1 MLRKL
6 FVFTLFFWFVS
17 VHLALPSIDSV
28 SSRVAWDISK
38 KMVRECDGWG
48 EQSWEN
54 GRTGGDLSP
63 GSRGEGAHG
72 VGGSGGEERL

>member
-1 MLRKL
+1 MLRKV
-6 FVFTLFFWFVS
+6 FVFTLFSWFVS
-17 VHLALPSIDSV
+17 VHLALSSIGSV
-28 SSRVAWDISK
+28 LSRVAWDMSE
-38 KMVRECDGWG
+38 KMVRERDSWG

-54 GRTGGDLSP
+54 GRTGGDLSL

>member
-1 MLRKL
+1 MLRKV
-6 FVFTLFFWFVS
+6 FVFTLFSWFVS
-17 VHLALPSIDSV
+17 VHLALSSIGSV
-28 SSRVAWDISK
+28 LSRVAWDMSE
-38 KMVRECDGWG
+38 KMVRERDGWG